1 MVGEVTVKQGYEGF
15 ACAASVP
22 MPSGEGDLSFVI
34 FAGTAEQAAAIC
46 ELITQQDMSLRY
58 VSPAIVG
65 GPIKA

>member
-1 MVGEVTVKQGYEGF
+1 
-15 ACAASVP
+15 
-22 MPSGEGDLSFVI
+22 VI